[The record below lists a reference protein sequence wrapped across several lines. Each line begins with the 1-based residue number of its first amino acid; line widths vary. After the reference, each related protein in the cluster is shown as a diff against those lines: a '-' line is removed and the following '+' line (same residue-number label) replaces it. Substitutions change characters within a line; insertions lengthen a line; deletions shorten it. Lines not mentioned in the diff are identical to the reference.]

1 MQERKQLFRLGD
13 DLVALFPK
21 DAVKAFVI
29 DFETLW
35 ETASGSQWSGSELN
49 TMLSSAL
56 NDAAYL
62 VDRGS
67 LLNVVSNTMAAEK
80 VTDAVVRWV
89 IPEADSITLNI
100 LTVAANNASLEQK
113 KLSNSGSAGQEGLLT
128 GYEKA
133 NSYVAIVETD
143 TINEGIGKLEAGLN
157 QLQELIGAEKKDA
170 DDETIL
176 TRIENAETE
185 ITNIKES
192 VNQPNG
198 IAGLDENGK
207 IDPSLVDGVV
217 GHVLGLEDFVAENP
231 SPVVVGVYYYN
242 TTTKKILEGE
252 TTASWTE
259 TDPQSQVLYNRRGAD
274 DKGHTNTLYRW
285 DGQEMTAVSDP
296 ISIGEVTGTAYDG
309 KKGADNRTAIQ
320 SLPATIVSAINTP
333 TIGVETI
340 TFKFSDATKSGLNY
354 AAAVSKTITFP
365 AAVAKVGD
373 GSTTAGSAGLMTAQ
387 DKANLDALVTAAGGN
402 PDGDT
407 PLEPSTMDYLKK
419 SDAGIGIVKTYSKA
433 GSQSAIAAGDTI
445 AVALGKLEKKA
456 DDIKAGTTSPVV
468 PDIPTIEVPEVPE
481 DDIDK
486 PYPNDKPTEGDD
498 LKTIIAKLQN
508 QIDYLTNQ
516 INRIA
521 ALVQPD
527 GYGLVYVQV

>member
-35 ETASGSQWSGSELN
+35 ATASGAQWSGSELN

-62 VDRGS
+62 VDRGA
-67 LLNVVSNTMAAEK
+67 LLNVVSKTMAAEK
-80 VTDAVVRWV
+80 VTDAIVRWV
-89 IPEADSITLNI
+89 VPEADSITLNI
-100 LTVAANNASLEQK
+100 MTVVANNATLEQK

-128 GYEKA
+128 GYQKA
-133 NSYVAIVETD
+133 DSYVAIVETD

-157 QLQELIGAEKKDA
+157 QLQELIGAQSKDA

-176 TRIENAETE
+176 DRITNTETE

-231 SPVVVGVYYYN
+231 SPVVVGTYYYN

-252 TTASWTE
+252 STAAWTE
-259 TDPQSQVLYNRRGAD
+259 TDPQSQILYNRRGAD

-309 KKGADNRTAIQ
+309 KKGADNRAAIN
-320 SLPATIVSAINTP
+320 SLPATIVSAINAP
-333 TIGVETI
+333 VIGVSDI
-340 TFKFSDATKSGLNY
+340 TFKFADATKSGLNY
-354 AAAVSKTITFP
+354 AAAVAKTVTFP

-387 DKANLDALVTAAGGN
+387 DKANLDALVEAAGGD
-402 PDGDT
+402 PSGDT
-407 PLEPSTMDYLKK
+407 PLDPGTMDYLKK
-419 SDAGIGIVKTYSKA
+419 SNAGIGIVKSYAKA

-456 DDIKAGTTSPVV
+456 DDIAAGTTSPVV
-468 PDIPTIEVPEVPE
+468 PEIPEIEVPDLPST
-481 DDIDK
+481 DIDQ
-486 PYPNDKPTEGDD
+486 PYPGEKPANGDQ
-498 LKTIIAKLQN
+498 LNEIIAKLQN
-508 QIDYLTNQ
+508 QIEYLTKQVNEL
-516 INRIA
+516 A

>member
-1 MQERKQLFRLGD
+1 MQERKQLFRLGS

-35 ETASGSQWSGSELN
+35 ATASGAQWNGSELN

-67 LLNVVSNTMAAEK
+67 LLNVVSKTMAAEK
-80 VTDAVVRWV
+80 VTDAVVRWIV
-89 IPEADSITLNI
+89 SEADSITINT
-100 LTVAANNASLEQK
+100 LTVVANNATLEQK
-113 KLSNSGSAGQEGLLT
+113 KLSNSAAAGQEGLLT

-133 NSYVAIVETD
+133 DSYVAIVETD

-157 QLQELIGAEKKDA
+157 QLQELIGAQSKDP

-176 TRIENAETE
+176 DRITNTETE

-217 GHVLGLEDFVAENP
+217 GHVLGLEDFVTENP
-231 SPVVVGVYYYN
+231 SPVVVGTYYYN
-242 TTTKKILEGE
+242 STTKKILEGE
-252 TTASWTE
+252 STAAWTE

-274 DKGHTNTLYRW
+274 EKGHTNTLYRW

-309 KKGADNRTAIQ
+309 KKGADNRAAIN
-320 SLPATIVSAINTP
+320 SLPATIVSAINAP
-333 TIGVETI
+333 VIGVSDI
-340 TFKFSDATKSGLNY
+340 TFKFADATKSGLNY
-354 AAAVSKTITFP
+354 AAAVAKTITLP

-373 GSTTAGSAGLMTAQ
+373 GSTTPGTAGLMTAQ
-387 DKANLDALVTAAGGN
+387 DKANLDALVEAAGGD

-407 PLEPSTMDYLKK
+407 PIDPSTMDYLKK

-456 DDIKAGTTSPVV
+456 DDIKAGTTSPIV
-468 PDIPTIEVPEVPE
+468 PEIPEIEVPDLPAT
-481 DDIDK
+481 DIDQ
-486 PYPNDKPTEGDD
+486 PYPNDKPTAGDD

-508 QIDYLTNQ
+508 QIDYLTKQVNEL
-516 INRIA
+516 A
-521 ALVQPD
+521 ALAQPD

>member
-35 ETASGSQWSGSELN
+35 ASASGAQWGGSELN

-62 VDRGS
+62 VDRGA
-67 LLNVVSNTMAAEK
+67 LLNVVSKTMAAEK

-89 IPEADSITLNI
+89 VPEADSITLNI
-100 LTVAANNASLEQK
+100 MTVVANNASLEQK
-113 KLSNSGSAGQEGLLT
+113 KLSNSGAAGQEGLLT
-128 GYEKA
+128 GYQKA
-133 NSYVAIVETD
+133 DSYVAIVETD

-231 SPVVVGVYYYN
+231 SPVVVGTYYYN

-252 TTASWTE
+252 STAAWTE

-285 DGQEMTAVSDP
+285 DGQEMAPVSDP
-296 ISIGEVTGTAYDG
+296 IAIGEVTGTAYDG
-309 KKGADNRTAIQ
+309 KKGADNRAAIN
-320 SLPATIVSAINTP
+320 SLPATIVSAINAP
-333 TIGVETI
+333 VIGVSDI
-340 TFKFSDATKSGLNY
+340 TFKFADATKSGLNY
-354 AAAVSKTITFP
+354 AAAVPKTVTLP

-387 DKANLDALVTAAGGN
+387 DKANLDALVEAAGGN
-402 PDGDT
+402 PSGDT
-407 PLEPSTMDYLKK
+407 PLDPGTMDYLKK
-419 SDAGIGIVKTYSKA
+419 SNAGIGIVKSYAKA

-445 AVALGKLEKKA
+445 AVALGKLEKKV
-456 DDIKAGTTSPVV
+456 DDIVAGTTSPVV
-468 PDIPTIEVPEVPE
+468 PEIPEIEVPDLPST
-481 DDIDK
+481 DIDQ
-486 PYPNDKPTEGDD
+486 PYPGEKPANGDQ
-498 LKTIIAKLQN
+498 LNEIIAKLQN
-508 QIDYLTNQ
+508 QIEYLTKQVNEL
-516 INRIA
+516 A

>member
-13 DLVALFPK
+13 QLVALFPK

-35 ETASGSQWSGSELN
+35 ATASGAQWSGSELN

-62 VDRGS
+62 VDRGA
-67 LLNVVSNTMAAEK
+67 LLNVVSKTMAAEK

-89 IPEADSITLNI
+89 VPEADSITLNI
-100 LTVAANNASLEQK
+100 MTVVANNASLEQK

-133 NSYVAIVETD
+133 DSYVAVVATD

-198 IAGLDENGK
+198 IAGLDKNGK

-231 SPVVVGVYYYN
+231 SPVVVGTYYYN

-252 TTASWTE
+252 STTAWTE
-259 TDPQSQVLYNRRGAD
+259 TDPQSQILYNRRGAD

-309 KKGADNRTAIQ
+309 KKGADNRAAIN
-320 SLPATIVSAINTP
+320 SLPATIVSAINAP
-333 TIGVETI
+333 VIGVSDI
-340 TFKFSDATKSGLNY
+340 TFKFADATKSGLNY
-354 AAAVSKTITFP
+354 AAAVAKTVKFP

-387 DKANLDALVTAAGGN
+387 DKANLDALVEAAGGD

-407 PLEPSTMDYLKK
+407 PLEPGTMDYLKK

-456 DDIKAGTTSPVV
+456 DDIAAGTTSPVV
-468 PDIPTIEVPEVPE
+468 PEIPEIEVPDLPST
-481 DDIDK
+481 DIDQ
-486 PYPNDKPTEGDD
+486 PYPGEKPSNGDQ
-498 LKTIIAKLQN
+498 LNEIIAKLQN
-508 QIDYLTNQ
+508 QIEYLTKQVNKL
-516 INRIA
+516 A

>member
-13 DLVALFPK
+13 DVVALFPK
-21 DAVKAFVI
+21 DAVKAFPI
-29 DFETLW
+29 EFDNLW
-35 ETASGSQWSGSELN
+35 KSASGSQWNGSELN
-49 TMLSSAL
+49 SLLYNAL
-56 NDAAYL
+56 TDAAYL
-62 VDRGS
+62 VDKGS
-67 LLNVVSNTMAAEK
+67 MLDVVSSTIAGEG
-80 VTDAVVRWV
+80 VTDAVIRWL
-89 IPEADSITLNI
+89 IPEPDSITLNI
-100 LTVAANNASLEQK
+100 LTVVGNNATLEQK
-113 KLSNSGSAGQEGLLT
+113 KMSNSTSAGQEGLLT

-133 NSYVAIVETD
+133 DSYIAIVETD
-143 TINEGIGKLEAGLN
+143 TINEGLGKLEAGLN
-157 QLQELIGAEKKDA
+157 QLQELIGAESKDP

-176 TRIENAETE
+176 VRIENAETE

-217 GHVLGLEDFVAENP
+217 GHVLGLEDFVTENP

-242 TTTKKILEGE
+242 STTKKILEGE
-252 TTASWTE
+252 TTDAWTE

-274 DKGHTNTLYRW
+274 EKGHTNTLYRW
-285 DGQEMTAVSDP
+285 DGQQMTAVSDP

-309 KKGADNRTAIQ
+309 KKGADNRRAIQ

-340 TFKFSDATKSGLNY
+340 TFKFSDATKSGMNY
-354 AAAVSKTITFP
+354 AAAVAKTITFP

-373 GSTTAGSAGLMTAQ
+373 GSTTPGTAGLMTAQ
-387 DKANLDALVTAAGGN
+387 DKANLDALVEAAGGD

-407 PLEPSTMDYLKK
+407 PLNPSTMDYLKK
-419 SDAGIGIVKTYSKA
+419 SDAGIGIVKTYTKA
-433 GSQSAIAAGDTI
+433 SSQSAIAAGDTI
-445 AVALGKLEKKA
+445 AAALGKLEKKA
-456 DDIKAGTTSPVV
+456 DDIKAGTTSPIV
-468 PDIPTIEVPEVPE
+468 PDIPTIEIPDVPE
-481 DDIDK
+481 DDIDQ
-486 PYPNDKPTEGDD
+486 PYPNDKPEEGDD

-516 INRIA
+516 VNQIA

>member
-35 ETASGSQWSGSELN
+35 ATASGAQWNGSELN

-67 LLNVVSNTMAAEK
+67 LLNVVSKTMAAEK
-80 VTDAVVRWV
+80 VTDAVVRWIV
-89 IPEADSITLNI
+89 SEADSITINT
-100 LTVAANNASLEQK
+100 LTVVANNATLEQK
-113 KLSNSGSAGQEGLLT
+113 KLSNSAAVGQEGLLT

-133 NSYVAIVETD
+133 DSYVAIVETD
-143 TINEGIGKLEAGLN
+143 TINEGIGKLETGLN
-157 QLQELIGAEKKDA
+157 QLQELIGAQSKDP

-176 TRIENAETE
+176 DRITNTETE

-217 GHVLGLEDFVAENP
+217 GHVLGLEDFVTENP
-231 SPVVVGVYYYN
+231 SPVVVGTYYYN
-242 TTTKKILEGE
+242 STTKKILEGE
-252 TTASWTE
+252 STAAWTE

-274 DKGHTNTLYRW
+274 EKGHTNTLYRW

-309 KKGADNRTAIQ
+309 KKGADNRAAIN
-320 SLPATIVSAINTP
+320 SLPATIVSAINAP
-333 TIGVETI
+333 VIGVSNI
-340 TFKFSDATKSGLNY
+340 TFKFADATKSGLNY

-387 DKANLDALVTAAGGN
+387 DKANLDALVEAAGGD
-402 PDGDT
+402 PDGDI
-407 PLEPSTMDYLKK
+407 PIDPSTMDYLKK

-456 DDIKAGTTSPVV
+456 DDIKAGTTSPIV
-468 PDIPTIEVPEVPE
+468 PEIPEIEVPDLPAT
-481 DDIDK
+481 DIDQ
-486 PYPNDKPTEGDD
+486 PYPNDKPTAGDD

-508 QIDYLTNQ
+508 QIDYLTKQVNEL
-516 INRIA
+516 A
-521 ALVQPD
+521 ALAQPD